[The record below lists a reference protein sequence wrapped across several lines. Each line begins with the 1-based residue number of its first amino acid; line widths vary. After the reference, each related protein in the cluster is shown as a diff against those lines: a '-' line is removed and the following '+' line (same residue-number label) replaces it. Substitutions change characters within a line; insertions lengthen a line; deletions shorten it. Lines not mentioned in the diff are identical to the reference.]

1 MAAGCDNE
9 QEHCIMAA
17 FLSVLDE
24 ATGRCIGFLLSQGPR
39 VAISLAP
46 TMVWV
51 CHLSV
56 TG

>member
-17 FLSVLDE
+17 FLSVFDE

-46 TMVWV
+46 TMFWV